1 MDIEKMLEKCILC
14 PRKCGVNRTNGSTGA
29 CHTGKK
35 SGYHGL
41 HFTCGK
47 NLAYQVKMDQVPY
60 FFPVALLD
68 AVSARTKIFPEAE
81 QEKKYP

>member
-1 MDIEKMLEKCILC
+1 MKNAYFV
-14 PRKCGVNRTNGSTGA
+14 RGNAASTEQMEA
-29 CHTGKK
+29 QVPVTLGKK